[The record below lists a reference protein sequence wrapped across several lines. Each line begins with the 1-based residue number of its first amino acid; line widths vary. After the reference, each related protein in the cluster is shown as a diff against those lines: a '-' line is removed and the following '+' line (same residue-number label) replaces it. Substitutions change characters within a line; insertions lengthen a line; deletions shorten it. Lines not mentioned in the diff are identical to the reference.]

1 MIQQRNWAGNI
12 TFAASSLQRPASIDE
27 VGPAVA
33 RADRV
38 RVLGSAHSFNRIAD
52 TTGAQLTTADLP
64 AQVEIDPD
72 SATVTV
78 NGGAR
83 YGEFV
88 EQLDAAGWGLRNLA
102 SLPHISV
109 AGAVATG
116 THGSGDGNRSLAGEV
131 SAIESVIADGSTV
144 SARRGDPEFDGMVVA
159 LGCLGVVTRITLDLV
174 PAFELRQDVFEGMSW
189 DRLLDDYDEITGS
202 AYSVSCFT
210 DWSDLGI
217 ALAWTKSRTDDTN
230 PAVLEREFF
239 GATRATHEHHPL
251 PDLDA
256 SNTTAQLGAPGRWW
270 NRLPHFKLGFTPS
283 NGEEVQSEFLVPRR
297 HAADAIDAVRAF
309 GPRITPHLFV
319 GELRTVAA
327 DELWLSPSHSEDCL
341 ALHFTWQLHL
351 PEVEALVAD
360 IQAALAPFGARPHW
374 GKVFD
379 TAATDVAALYPRL
392 DDFRAL
398 ASSLDPDGK
407 FRNDFV
413 DQLLFSAD

>member
-12 TFAASSLQRPASIDE
+12 TFAASSVERPSSVDQ

-33 RADRV
+33 RTDRV

-52 TTGAQLTTADLP
+52 TTGAQLTTTGLP
-64 AQVEIDPD
+64 AQVEIDSD
-72 SATVTV
+72 AATVTV

-88 EQLDAAGWGLRNLA
+88 EQLDAAGWALRNLA

-116 THGSGDGNRSLAGEV
+116 THGSGDANLSLAGDVAALEV
-131 SAIESVIADGSTV
+131 VIADGTTV
-144 SARRGDPEFDGMVVA
+144 SARRGDPDFDGMVVA

-174 PAFELRQDVFEGMSW
+174 PAFEVRQDVFEGMPWSTF
-189 DRLLDDYDEITGS
+189 LDNYDAITGS

-210 DWSDLGI
+210 DWSDRGL
-217 ALAWTKSRTDDTN
+217 ALVWTKSRTDATD
-230 PAVLEREFF
+230 PAVLESEFF
-239 GATRATHEHHPL
+239 GATRAAREHHPL

-256 SNTTAQLGAPGRWW
+256 WNTTRQLGMPGRWW
-270 NRLPHFKLGFTPS
+270 NRLPHFQLGFTPS
-283 NGEEVQSEFLVPRR
+283 HGEEVQSEFLVPRR
-297 HAADAIDAVRAF
+297 HAVAAIEAVRAF

-327 DELWLSPSHSEDCL
+327 DQLWLSPSHSEDCL
-341 ALHFTWQLHL
+341 ALHFTWAPHL
-351 PEVEALVAD
+351 PEVEAVVRD
-360 IQAALAPFGARPHW
+360 IQAALAPLGARPHW

-379 TAATDVAALYPRL
+379 TGATDVAALYPRL

-398 ASSLDPDGK
+398 ASRFDPDGK

-413 DQLLFSAD
+413 DGLLFS